1 MRFSVFTNLTL
12 VSFSQM
18 TVVTEAGTVEEVVGT
33 VEVDMVVGDAL
44 VAFAMTGRRETAS
57 VVIHAVLVMKMV
69 ELVVVMGATAGIA
82 SVVAAE
88 AITGMM
94 AMEMAE
100 AIIDPVVCATS
111 SRMAP
116 AVMEMRVNSLMRVG
130 EEVRVVEEVRVGDMV
145 LEREEAVGVEVE
157 VPLGYATNGKLE
169 TVAMVTLVDLPTLNN
184 MADQTVFCFLLKYP
198 ACLYCSKK
206 IHLYMNE
213 IKP

>member
-1 MRFSVFTNLTL
+1 
-12 VSFSQM
+12 M

-69 ELVVVMGATAGIA
+69 EVVVVVVVVMGATAGIA